1 MLNEDRNLTDLVN
14 KLFDVKP
21 NPEIVKALKG
31 ELKISSENIPNFIKN
46 MELLI
51 NSYKD
56 KDKD

>member
-21 NPEIVKALKG
+21 NEKVIKALKG
-31 ELKISSENIPNFIKN
+31 ELNIPPENIPNFIKN

-51 NSYKD
+51 NSYKG

>member
-1 MLNEDRNLTDLVN
+1 MLNENRNLTDLVN
-14 KLFDVKP
+14 KLFNVKP
-21 NPEIVKALKG
+21 NEKVIKALKG
-31 ELKISSENIPNFIKN
+31 ELNILPENIPNFIKN